1 MPRTSFQLPF
11 RLATVV
17 LTFSLI
23 FAASPLVADESGGL
37 GSGFDTTIREQ
48 PTEVEAK
55 QQKTRT
61 RTDKSDSLGSAFSA
75 EVKSQHGSEQLVQ
88 LYKKRKLFTARSYAE
103 IRGIFAQRFRQAN
116 EELIQQHLGESTR
129 AWLAEN
135 SDIAEEFFTAIDQEH
150 DDIAKVLELFEQL
163 YAKHPEQVAEHPNLA
178 LAVALVWDKPQ
189 GAVYTYAHHQRRAKA
204 EMPSDLVG
212 PLENFQ
218 HLVGSNSGKY
228 LPWEFLVYAVNH
240 PTPLQERQWAVAN
253 YAHRTGDFGK
263 SYQDVPYD
271 YTMLKSSSEVAKLNG
286 QAYNLPSIR
295 QYGGVCAYQ
304 ADFASRVGKSLG
316 IPAAYVRGENVYN
329 DYHAWLCWVE
339 LTAPPTA
346 DRIAFALKSSGRY
359 RGDKY
364 YVGEL
369 NDPHT
374 GEPITDREMERQLQT
389 AGLDAEAKRQADM
402 VMAAFQEIT
411 RELEL
416 SPRDQLQYLMKV
428 TRLCPGN
435 TEAWRAMAAMSAG
448 GKIDEKNKKLMR
460 KQLDVLF
467 RTFANVPDFTWEVFD
482 DFIAYEADANQR
494 IKAYDQLTAVYV
506 DADRPDL
513 ASLARLK
520 QAELF
525 VEIDQPI
532 EAAKSLAATTAAVAK
547 DGRYAPKMLARMRE
561 IAEPIERGPEF
572 IDSFWPR
579 YLAAIPPRRGSEL
592 SNYFVKMH
600 EEAIAWYRKRENED
614 AVRQI
619 QMRLE
624 AVRSGRG

>member
-1 MPRTSFQLPF
+1 
-11 RLATVV
+11 
-17 LTFSLI
+17 
-23 FAASPLVADESGGL
+23 
-37 GSGFDTTIREQ
+37 
-48 PTEVEAK
+48 
-55 QQKTRT
+55 
-61 RTDKSDSLGSAFSA
+61 
-75 EVKSQHGSEQLVQ
+75 
-88 LYKKRKLFTARSYAE
+88 
-103 IRGIFAQRFRQAN
+103 
-116 EELIQQHLGESTR
+116 
-129 AWLAEN
+129 
-135 SDIAEEFFTAIDQEH
+135 
-150 DDIAKVLELFEQL
+150 
-163 YAKHPEQVAEHPNLA
+163 
-178 LAVALVWDKPQ
+178 VWDKPR

-204 EMPSDLVG
+204 EMPADLVSS
-212 PLENFQ
+212 LENFQ
-218 HLVGSNSGKY
+218 HLVGSNSGKF

-240 PTPLQERQWAVAN
+240 PTPLKERQWAVAN
-253 YAHRTGDFGK
+253 YAHRTGNFGK

-271 YTMLKSSSEVAKLNG
+271 YTMLKSGSEVAKLNG
-286 QAYNLPSIR
+286 QVYDLPSIR
-295 QYGGVCAYQ
+295 QYGGVCAHQ

-374 GEPITDREMERQLQT
+374 GEKITDREMERQLQT

-402 VMAAFQEIT
+402 VIAAFEEIT

-416 SPRDQLQYLMKV
+416 SPRDQLQYLMKI

-448 GKIDEKNKKLMR
+448 GTIDEKNKKLMR

-467 RTFANVPDFTWEVFD
+467 RTFANVPDFTWEVFE
-482 DFIAYEADANQR
+482 DFIAYEQDPKRR

-506 DADRPDL
+506 SADRPDL

-525 VEIDQPI
+525 VEIDEPI

-547 DGRYAPKMLARMRE
+547 DGRYAPKMLKRMRE

-592 SNYFVKMH
+592 SKYFVKMH
-600 EEAIAWYRKRENED
+600 EDAITWYKKRDNAD